1 MQLKIQ
7 LNMSKQSPSTALKDA
22 SKRKIDANETI
33 EEAWIRILSMK
44 NSDADLRKLH
54 EVKHA
59 MVAGTIGREEV
70 SVSKRFSKAEALRLY
85 AKLREEEINKIRREM
100 IEQTPDNYWLVTT
113 SYQLN
118 ELCRLLDD
126 ETEICFDVETT
137 GTDVYKD
144 FIVGQVISAVKAN
157 IHAYIPTKHET
168 DIQQLDHDYVIQKLK
183 PYYEKESLGKIAHNA
198 KFDIH
203 MLRNEGVDLR
213 GLAFD
218 TQVACH
224 VLNENEESKALK
236 DLATKYLRIPS
247 LKYGQLFG
255 KLGFHQVPMDLALAY
270 AAKDGDIT
278 IKLRDFQRHHLER
291 TQLYEYYMT
300 VENPLIPVVVD
311 MERAGLYLDQE
322 RAKQLANEEE
332 LKLASLEV
340 QMRESFGVDKDF
352 NFNSTQQLR
361 TLLYDQLKLDKY
373 FNKTDLKRGDSGYY
387 STDKTALQILANH
400 HDGVA
405 MLLKYR
411 AASKTFGTYFD
422 SMPRQVQSDGR
433 VHGEF
438 NQDTTDTGRFSSRE
452 PNLQNLPAI
461 AKTMFI
467 APPGY
472 VILSGDFSQQEP
484 RILTHASGEPYLTEI
499 YTTGQDLYTMAAS
512 KLFKKPPEECGDG
525 SKYRKMMKTGMLA
538 VMYGTGP
545 YTLGKQLGITKEE
558 AQAFIDDFYA
568 EYTCVRDFMNGLV
581 THAKKHGYI
590 RMLFDRKRRV
600 PLIRSRD
607 YREKA
612 RAERQVKNSYVQG
625 SAAIQTKKTMIEV
638 SKLCKRKGNWYPAFS
653 IHDEI
658 GVYVPN
664 TITPEEVAEFEAVM
678 LNTVKLSVPNKTDLE
693 ISLRWGEGMSVIEW
707 FENKEE

>member
-1 MQLKIQ
+1 MATQPA
-7 LNMSKQSPSTALKDA
+7 STSTAALKEV
-22 SKRKIDANETI
+22 SKRKTAATETI
-33 EEAWIRILSMK
+33 QEAWTRILAMK
-44 NSDADLRKLH
+44 NSDSDLRKLH
-54 EVKHA
+54 EVKRA
-59 MVAGTIGREEV
+59 MDCGTIGRDDV
-70 SVSKRFSKAEALRLY
+70 SAVKRFSKAEALRIH
-85 AKLREEEINKIRREM
+85 AKLQEERINQIRREM
-100 IEQTPDNYWLVTT
+100 VEQTPDNYWLVN
-113 SYQLN
+113 SKEKLD
-118 ELCRLLDD
+118 ELCSLLDN
-126 ETEICFDVETT
+126 EVEICFDVETT
-137 GTDVYKD
+137 GTDVYND
-144 FIVGQVISAVKAN
+144 YIVGQVISAVKAN

-168 DIQQLDHDYVIQKLK
+168 DIQQLEHDYVIQRLK
-183 PYYEKESLGKIAHNA
+183 PYYENESLGKIAHNA

-213 GLAFD
+213 GLEFD

-236 DLATKYLRIPS
+236 ELATKYLKIPS

-255 KLGFHQVPMDLALAY
+255 KQGFQQVPMDLALAY

-278 IKLRDFQRHHLER
+278 VKLRDFQRHYLKQ

-300 VENPLIPVVVD
+300 VENPLISVVVD
-311 MERAGLYLDQE
+311 MERAGLYLDHNRVE
-322 RAKQLANEEE
+322 QLATEEKK
-332 LKLASLEV
+332 KLDNLDVE
-340 QMRESFGVDKDF
+340 MRKSFGVDEEF
-352 NFNSTQQLR
+352 NFNSTLQLR
-361 TLLYDQLKLDKY
+361 SLLYDQLKLDKH
-373 FNKTDLKRGDSGYY
+373 FKKTDLKRGDNGYY

-400 HDGVA
+400 HGGVA

-467 APPGY
+467 APKGY

-499 YTTGQDLYTMAAS
+499 YNTGQDLYTMAAS

-558 AQAFIDDFYA
+558 AQKFIDDFYE
-568 EYTCVRDFMNGLV
+568 EYTSVRDFMNGLV
-581 THAKKHGYI
+581 NHAKKHGYI

-600 PLIRSRD
+600 PLIKSRD

-638 SKLCKRKGNWYPAFS
+638 SKLCKSKGNWFPAFS

-658 GVYVPN
+658 GLYVPA
-664 TITPEEVAEFEAVM
+664 TITREEVAEFEAVM
-678 LNTVKLSVPNKTDLE
+678 LNTVKLNVPNKTDLE
-693 ISLRWGEGMSVIEW
+693 ISLRWGEGMSVNEW
-707 FENKEE
+707 FKNKED